1 MGMKYG
7 KQHGLP
13 AISPP
18 GKVYNR
24 RLQMQ
29 LAAQIAKTVV
39 MTTAVLMLT
48 VPVMAGNRNSSRTG
62 DGMNA
67 GILTFDNS
75 LLLARG
81 GNGGNGQGGGSGAGD
96 CDGSG
101 NNGEQGGHFDGDWQS
116 VSSLNMAFE
125 FLTVLLC

>member
-1 MGMKYG
+1 
-7 KQHGLP
+7 
-13 AISPP
+13 
-18 GKVYNR
+18 
-24 RLQMQ
+24 MQ

-48 VPVMAGNRNSSRTG
+48 VPVMAGNRNSSGTG

-81 GNGGNGQGGGSGAGD
+81 GNGGGGGNGQGGGSGAGD

-101 NNGEQGGHFDGDWQS
+101 NNGEQGGHGNGPGNGSGNNGDGPKDGS
-116 VSSLNMAFE
+116 GNGAGTGVCINA
-125 FLTVLLC
+125 